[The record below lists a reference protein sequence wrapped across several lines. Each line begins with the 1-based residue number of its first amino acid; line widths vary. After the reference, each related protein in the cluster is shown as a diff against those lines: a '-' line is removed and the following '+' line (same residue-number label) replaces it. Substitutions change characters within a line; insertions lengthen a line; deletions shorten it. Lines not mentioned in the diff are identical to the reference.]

1 MNTSILIEP
10 IVDGNIKYSSY
21 TPAQKKANQKYR
33 EQNRDKVNEQ
43 RKQYYQKKKEEDPEF
58 LEKKREKA
66 REYYKKK
73 TEFLTNV
80 VIGTPEEK
88 KTLGDMIDKM
98 VEPVIEPSKLEPLP
112 PPPEILE
119 KPKLKRQTNKPPGKF
134 IKQTSC
140 PEFIPEPI
148 VNNFIEIPEV
158 KNDDWGESKDLPII
172 MPEAKLQTPV
182 CNPPKTPRSQK
193 KGKR

>member
-10 IVDGNIKYSSY
+10 IVDANIKYSSY

-73 TEFLTNV
+73 SEFLANV
-80 VIGTPEEK
+80 VIGSPEEK

-98 VEPVIEPSKLEPLP
+98 VEPVIPMQVEP
-112 PPPEILE
+112 PPPPIETPE
-119 KPKLKRQTNKPPGKF
+119 KPKLKRQTNKPTGKF
-134 IKQTSC
+134 VKQSKC
-140 PEFIPEPI
+140 QELPPEPL

-158 KNDDWGESKDLPII
+158 KPEPIAESKDLPII
-172 MPEAKLQTPV
+172 MPEAKPKSAIS
-182 CNPPKTPRSQK
+182 NPPKTPK